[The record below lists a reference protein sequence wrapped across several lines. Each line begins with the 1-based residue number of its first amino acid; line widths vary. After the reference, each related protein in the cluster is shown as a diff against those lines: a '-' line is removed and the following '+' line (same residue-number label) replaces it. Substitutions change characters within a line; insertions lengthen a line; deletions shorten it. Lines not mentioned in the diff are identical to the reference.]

1 MLDAKVGPDGDVMSG
16 GQKQRLVL
24 ARALYHSAEV
34 FALDECISGL
44 ETDSKHSTL
53 RLIRELSDEGRIV
66 ILISHDVVAE
76 EYATGVL
83 SL

>member
-1 MLDAKVGPDGDVMSG
+1 MSG

-24 ARALYHSAEV
+24 ARALYHGAEV
-34 FALDECISGL
+34 FALDESISGL

-53 RLIRELSDEGRIV
+53 RLIRDLSEEGRIV

-76 EYATGVL
+76 EYATKVL